1 LIDESQPKGGQLKV
15 QYCAVIAA
23 YCQLSFIWYLPEI
36 IQHAERFEGGK
47 LLRRDG
53 AQQVLV

>member
-1 LIDESQPKGGQLKV
+1 MDLSRKVVSSRYDIAGPLLLI
-15 QYCAVIAA
+15 
-23 YCQLSFIWYLPEI
+23 QLSSIRYLPEI